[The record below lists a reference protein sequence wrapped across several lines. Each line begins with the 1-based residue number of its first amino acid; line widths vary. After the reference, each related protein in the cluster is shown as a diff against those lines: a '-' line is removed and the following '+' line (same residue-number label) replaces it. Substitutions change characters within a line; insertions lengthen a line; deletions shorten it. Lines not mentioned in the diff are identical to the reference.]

1 MEHDLNLTLKMYKS
15 AFSDKQIIEIK
26 KKMHI
31 DPIFT
36 YSDSEIALKVCR
48 NKQRFKFNCRPLCVL
63 KEKFDLFEKFPTVFG
78 DPSLQ
83 NGVHC
88 QKFVTNRDSLC
99 AKGGHRERSRQWL
112 QTG

>member
-15 AFSDKQIIEIK
+15 AFSVEQIIEIK

-48 NKQRFKFNCRPLCVL
+48 NKQRFKLNRSPLWD
-63 KEKFDLFEKFPTVFG
+63 EKDQANLHGLGKSIIF
-78 DPSLQ
+78 
-83 NGVHC
+83 
-88 QKFVTNRDSLC
+88 FVTIFIIKFHDNLNFY
-99 AKGGHRERSRQWL
+99 H
-112 QTG
+112 